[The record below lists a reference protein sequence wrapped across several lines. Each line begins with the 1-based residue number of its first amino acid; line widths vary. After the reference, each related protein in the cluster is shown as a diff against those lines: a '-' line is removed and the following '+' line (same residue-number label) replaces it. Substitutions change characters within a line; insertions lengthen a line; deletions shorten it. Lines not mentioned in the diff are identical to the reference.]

1 MDVQKY
7 NNILFLYLLH
17 YKNQYLI
24 INNYWCLKMDVQK
37 IDVQKYNN
45 ILFLFKTKTN
55 NIAITIANG

>member
-1 MDVQKY
+1 MDVQK
-7 NNILFLYLLH
+7 I
-17 YKNQYLI
+17 
-24 INNYWCLKMDVQK
+24 DVQK